1 MLFWPI
7 LWKTDPDMTI
17 IDFLHED
24 TAAEGLPMRLVVTVV
39 LLSVIIGLTSKAAS
53 LFINDEKEK
62 KLRGELD
69 IINKRASQM
78 YIQGGARDI
87 NKPDDLSGSL
97 FNIHLKIPDNTA
109 FVVFG
114 GMPSSDG
121 APPGTADQYTDNVFY
136 YVLDDGRTQARS
148 SVARFSANSTG
159 LDRPFVLYPG
169 DYDLT
174 MELVKNRNGT
184 YVKIE

>member
-1 MLFWPI
+1 
-7 LWKTDPDMTI
+7 MTKI
-17 IDFLHED
+17 HFLHED
-24 TAAEGLPMRLVVTVV
+24 TAADGLPMRLVVTVV
-39 LLSVIIGLTSKAAS
+39 LLSVIIGLMSKAAS
-53 LFINDEKEK
+53 LFLNDEKEK
-62 KLRGELD
+62 TLQGELD

-87 NKPDDLSGSL
+87 NKADDLSGS
-97 FNIHLKIPDNTA
+97 FENIHLKIPDNTA

-121 APPGTADQYTDNVFY
+121 KPPETRNQYNDNVFY
-136 YVLDDGRTQARS
+136 YILNDGSFKTRS
-148 SVARFSANSTG
+148 SVARFCANSSG
-159 LDRPFVLYPG
+159 LDEPFVLYPG

-174 MELVKNRNGT
+174 MELVKNKNGT

>member
-1 MLFWPI
+1 
-7 LWKTDPDMTI
+7 MTI
-17 IDFLHED
+17 INFLHED

-39 LLSVIIGLTSKAAS
+39 LLFVIIGLTSKAAF

-62 KLRGELD
+62 KLQGELD
-69 IINKRASQM
+69 VINKRASQM

-87 NKPDDLSGSL
+87 NRSDDFSGS
-97 FNIHLKIPDNTA
+97 FQNIHLKVPDNAA

-121 APPGTADQYTDNVFY
+121 ASPETANQHTDNVFY
-136 YVLDDGRTQARS
+136 YVLDDGRIQTRS

-159 LDRPFVLYPG
+159 LNKTFVLYPG

-174 MELVKNRNGT
+174 MELVKNKSGT

>member
-1 MLFWPI
+1 MA
-7 LWKTDPDMTI
+7 I
-17 IDFLHED
+17 INFLHED

-53 LFINDEKEK
+53 LFLNDEKEK
-62 KLRGELD
+62 KLQGELD

-87 NKPDDLSGSL
+87 NISDDFSGS
-97 FNIHLKIPDNTA
+97 FENIHLKIPDNTA

-121 APPGTADQYTDNVFY
+121 FPPETANQHTDNVFY
-136 YVLDDGRTQARS
+136 YVLNDGRIKTGS
-148 SVARFSANSTG
+148 SISRFCANGTG
-159 LDRPFVLYPG
+159 LNKPFVLYPG

-174 MELVKNRNGT
+174 MELVKNQNGT

>member
-1 MLFWPI
+1 
-7 LWKTDPDMTI
+7 MTI
-17 IDFLHED
+17 IHFLREN

-39 LLSVIIGLTSKAAS
+39 LLSVIIGLMSKAAS

-62 KLRGELD
+62 KLQGELD
-69 IINKRASQM
+69 LINKRASQM

-87 NKPDDLSGSL
+87 NRLDDLSGS
-97 FNIHLKIPDNTA
+97 FENIHLKIPDNAA

-121 APPGTADQYTDNVFY
+121 APPETANQHTDNIFY
-136 YVLDDGRTQARS
+136 YVLNDGSIKTRS
-148 SVARFSANSTG
+148 SVSRFCANGTG
-159 LDRPFVLYPG
+159 LNEPFVLYPG

-174 MELVKNRNGT
+174 MELVKNKNGT

>member
-1 MLFWPI
+1 MN
-7 LWKTDPDMTI
+7 I
-17 IDFLHED
+17 IHFLHED

-39 LLSVIIGLTSKAAS
+39 LLSVIIGLTSKAAT
-53 LFINDEKEK
+53 LFINDEKENT
-62 KLRGELD
+62 LQGELD
-69 IINKRASQM
+69 ILNKRASQM

-87 NKPDDLSGSL
+87 NRSDDFAGS
-97 FNIHLKIPDNTA
+97 FENIHLKIPDNTV

-121 APPGTADQYTDNVFY
+121 APPETTNQHTDNVFY
-136 YVLDDGRTQARS
+136 YVLNDGKIKTGS
-148 SVARFSANSTG
+148 SIARFSANDTD
-159 LDRPFVLYPG
+159 LNRPFVLYPG

-174 MELVKNRNGT
+174 MELVKNNKGT

>member
-1 MLFWPI
+1 
-7 LWKTDPDMTI
+7 MTI
-17 IDFLHED
+17 INFLHED

-39 LLSVIIGLTSKAAS
+39 LFSVIIGLTSKASS

-62 KLRGELD
+62 QLQGELEM
-69 IINKRASQM
+69 INMCASQM

-87 NKPDDLSGSL
+87 NKLDDFSGS
-97 FNIHLKIPDNTA
+97 FENIHLNIPDNTA

-121 APPGTADQYTDNVFY
+121 APPETGNYNTDNVFY
-136 YVLDDGRTQARS
+136 YVQNDGKIKTSS
-148 SVARFSANSTG
+148 SVARFCANGSG
-159 LDRPFVLYPG
+159 LNKPFVLYPG

-174 MELVKNRNGT
+174 MELVKNKNGT

>member
-1 MLFWPI
+1 
-7 LWKTDPDMTI
+7 MTLLK
-17 IDFLHED
+17 FLHD
-24 TAAEGLPMRLVVTVV
+24 DNAAEGLPMRLVVTVV

-62 KLRGELD
+62 KLQGELD

-87 NKPDDLSGSL
+87 NKPDDLSGS
-97 FNIHLKIPDNTA
+97 FENIHLKIPDNTA

-121 APPGTADQYTDNVFY
+121 APPETANQHTDNVFY
-136 YVLDDGRTQARS
+136 YVLNDGSIKTRS
-148 SVARFSANSTG
+148 SVARFSGNGTG
-159 LDRPFVLYPG
+159 LNEPFVLYPG

-174 MELVKNRNGT
+174 MELVKNKNGT

>member
-1 MLFWPI
+1 
-7 LWKTDPDMTI
+7 MTI
-17 IDFLHED
+17 IHFLHED

-39 LLSVIIGLTSKAAS
+39 LLSVIIGLMSKAAS
-53 LFINDEKEK
+53 LFLNDEKEK
-62 KLRGELD
+62 TLQGELD
-69 IINKRASQM
+69 LINKRASQM

-87 NKPDDLSGSL
+87 NRPDDFSGS
-97 FNIHLKIPDNTA
+97 FENIHLKIPDNTA

-121 APPGTADQYTDNVFY
+121 KPPETRNQYTDNVFY
-136 YVLDDGRTQARS
+136 YVLNDGRIQTRS
-148 SVARFSANSTG
+148 SVSRFCANSTG
-159 LDRPFVLYPG
+159 LDEPFVLYPG

-174 MELVKNRNGT
+174 MELVKNKNGT

>member
-1 MLFWPI
+1 
-7 LWKTDPDMTI
+7 MTI
-17 IDFLHED
+17 IHFLHED

-39 LLSVIIGLTSKAAS
+39 LLSVIICITSKAAA
-53 LFINDEKEK
+53 LFINDENEK
-62 KLRGELD
+62 KLQGELD
-69 IINKRASQM
+69 IINKHASQM

-87 NKPDDLSGSL
+87 NKPDDFSGS
-97 FNIHLKIPDNTA
+97 FENIHLKIPANTA

-121 APPGTADQYTDNVFY
+121 APPEIANQHTDNVFY
-136 YVLDDGRTQARS
+136 YVLEDGSIQTRS
-148 SVARFSANSTG
+148 SVARFCANSTG
-159 LDRPFVLYPG
+159 LNKTIVLYPG

-174 MELVKNRNGT
+174 MELVKNNNGT

>member
-1 MLFWPI
+1 
-7 LWKTDPDMTI
+7 MTI
-17 IDFLHED
+17 IHFLHED

-39 LLSVIIGLTSKAAS
+39 LLSVIIGLMSKAAS
-53 LFINDEKEK
+53 LFLNDEKEK
-62 KLRGELD
+62 TLQGELD
-69 IINKRASQM
+69 IINKHASQM

-87 NKPDDLSGSL
+87 NRPDDFSGS
-97 FNIHLKIPDNTA
+97 FENIHLKIPDNTA

-121 APPGTADQYTDNVFY
+121 APPEIANQHTDNVFY
-136 YVLDDGRTQARS
+136 YVLNNGRIQTRS
-148 SVARFSANSTG
+148 SIARFCANGTG
-159 LDRPFVLYPG
+159 LNMPFVLYPG

-174 MELVKNRNGT
+174 MELVKNKNGT

>member
-1 MLFWPI
+1 
-7 LWKTDPDMTI
+7 MTI
-17 IDFLHED
+17 INFLHED

-39 LLSVIIGLTSKAAS
+39 LLSVIIGITSKAAS

-62 KLRGELD
+62 KLQGELD

-87 NKPDDLSGSL
+87 NKPDDLSGSF

-121 APPGTADQYTDNVFY
+121 APPEIGNQHMDNVFY
-136 YVLDDGRTQARS
+136 YVLNDGRIKTIS
-148 SVARFSANSTG
+148 SVTRFCANSTG
-159 LDRPFVLYPG
+159 LNRPFVVYPG

-174 MELVKNRNGT
+174 MELVKNKNGT

>member
-1 MLFWPI
+1 
-7 LWKTDPDMTI
+7 MTI
-17 IDFLHED
+17 IHFLHED

-39 LLSVIIGLTSKAAS
+39 LLSVIIGLTAKAAS

-62 KLRGELD
+62 KLQGELD
-69 IINKRASQM
+69 LINKRASQM

-87 NKPDDLSGSL
+87 NRPDDLSGS
-97 FNIHLKIPDNTA
+97 FENIHLKIPDNAA

-121 APPGTADQYTDNVFY
+121 APPENGNQHTDNVFY
-136 YVLDDGRTQARS
+136 YVLNDGRIQTRS
-148 SVARFSANSTG
+148 SISRFCANGTG
-159 LDRPFVLYPG
+159 LNEPFVLYPG

-174 MELVKNRNGT
+174 MELVKNNNGT

>member
-1 MLFWPI
+1 
-7 LWKTDPDMTI
+7 MTLI
-17 IDFLHED
+17 NFLYED
-24 TAAEGLPMRLVVTVV
+24 SAAEGLPMRLVVTVV
-39 LLSVIIGLTSKAAS
+39 LFSVIIGITSKAAAI
-53 LFINDEKEK
+53 FINDENEK
-62 KLRGELD
+62 KLQGELD

-87 NKPDDLSGSL
+87 NKPDDFSGS
-97 FNIHLKIPDNTA
+97 FENIHLKIPDNAA

-121 APPGTADQYTDNVFY
+121 APQKTRNQHTDNVFY
-136 YVLDDGRTQARS
+136 YVLNDGEIKTRS
-148 SVARFSANSTG
+148 SVARFCANGTG
-159 LDRPFVLYPG
+159 LNEPFVLYPG

-174 MELVKNRNGT
+174 MELVKNKNGT